1 MSCDCL
7 PAFAERKIGSCSCF
21 RRHML
26 QDELFNKPSD
36 FCVVLLPPSKYRVG
50 VIISVPSFL
59 FASLPNGN
67 GPLLPSFSSLHPKVL
82 QNTNILRLL
91 LLQLLQKRLVWRGAK
106 RGNVK
111 RSVRSGRDEFSVWCY
126 LFYSV
131 NRLSVK
137 KSQFDCECKANH
149 SSKSN
154 LCTLI

>member
-59 FASLPNGN
+59 FSSLPNGN
-67 GPLLPSFSSLHPKVL
+67 GPLLSSLSLLSIPKFFK
-82 QNTNILRLL
+82 ILISSDSFFFSCCKKGWCGVAL
-91 LLQLLQKRLVWRGAK
+91 KGEMWRGQFGPEEMNLVFAVICCIRLTDYLLRKVRLIVNAK
-106 RGNVK
+106 QTTQ
-111 RSVRSGRDEFSVWCY
+111 VRATCVP
-126 LFYSV
+126 
-131 NRLSVK
+131 
-137 KSQFDCECKANH
+137 
-149 SSKSN
+149 
-154 LCTLI
+154 